1 MAGRFSSSLSRWWRG
16 SLLYALLAGSFFFR
30 WLVDPTE
37 PANDYRNTSLTAQ
50 LTDKIMPPMLHWL
63 YRIGDRITNW
73 LKGSLFCQYWLSLLG
88 VVVLLLSVVVLRL
101 TLSLGAA
108 LSIALIGLGLIL
120 TRRIEALLSGTY
132 LGRLTAWWLK
142 D

>member
-1 MAGRFSSSLSRWWRG
+1 
-16 SLLYALLAGSFFFR
+16 
-30 WLVDPTE
+30 
-37 PANDYRNTSLTAQ
+37 
-50 LTDKIMPPMLHWL
+50 MLHWL